1 MTLLSVAAVAIGGG
15 LGATLRY
22 MVTTLVGRWASGP
35 GFPWGTLTVNVLGS
49 LLLGLLV
56 GVIAKKCPLPMI
68 WQTFLFVGVLGGFTT
83 FSTFSLETV
92 LLAERHYGLAVA
104 YVVASVGAGVAA
116 VFAGLAIVR
125 WSL

>member
-1 MTLLSVAAVAIGGG
+1 MTLLSVAAVAVGGG

-22 MVTTLVGRWASGP
+22 LVTTFVARWVSGP

-56 GVIAKKCPLPMI
+56 GVAAKKCPLPMV

-92 LLAERHYGLAVA
+92 LLAERHYGLAAA
-104 YVVASVGAGVAA
+104 YVVVSVGAGVAA
-116 VFAGLAIVR
+116 MLAGLAIMR
-125 WSL
+125 WSM